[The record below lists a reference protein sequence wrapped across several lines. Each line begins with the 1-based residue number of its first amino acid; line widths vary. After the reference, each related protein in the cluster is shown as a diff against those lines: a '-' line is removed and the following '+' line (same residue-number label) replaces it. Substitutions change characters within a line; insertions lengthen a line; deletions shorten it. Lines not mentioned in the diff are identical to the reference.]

1 MVHLLT
7 IVLFGLIA
15 PAADTT
21 SWPGLWGPSRNAS
34 VADAPAAPTGADV
47 LWRHAN
53 EGGYSEIAVHDG
65 FAVTMEQRAGDDF
78 VVALDAATG
87 RERWR
92 VRVGAGYK
100 GHDGSD
106 NGPIATPAISGA
118 DVFALGPFGQLMAID
133 LKTGK
138 ERWRHDLAKAY
149 GATAPLY
156 GFAPSPLVEGRHV
169 IVPTSGASSKG
180 LLAFDRATGTLAWST
195 SVATKPS
202 YSSAIAAT
210 LGGVRQVIAVS
221 GDAVYAVSPAD
232 GKVLWRAAS
241 TNGDEEVANPPIVL
255 PGDRVLISDW
265 AQSVLIGVTRRNGA
279 FTTSEIWRSPRLR
292 ANNGPT
298 VYRDGHLYG
307 FVGPQLI
314 CMDANTGDV
323 KWRERTGPGTLIA
336 LGNNLLV
343 LAGDLHI
350 VRAVPERYE
359 LVHKMPVFAS
369 GRTITG
375 PSYAGGRLYVRNQKE
390 VVALRLK

>member
-7 IVLFGLIA
+7 IVLLGFLA

-53 EGGYSEIAVHDG
+53 EGGYSEIAVHG
-65 FAVTMEQRAGDDF
+65 GYAVTMEQRAGDDF

-92 VRVGAGYK
+92 VRVGAGYV

-106 NGPIATPAISGA
+106 NGPIATPTISGA

-133 LKTGK
+133 LKTGT
-138 ERWRHDLAKAY
+138 ERWRQDLAKAH
-149 GATAPLY
+149 GATAPIY
-156 GFAPSPLVEGRHV
+156 GFAPSPLVEGRLVV
-169 IVPTSGASSKG
+169 IPTSGAASKG
-180 LLAFDRATGTLAWST
+180 LLAFDRATGKLVWST
-195 SVATKPS
+195 LVAKKPS
-202 YSSAIAAT
+202 YSSPVAAT
-210 LGGVRQVIAVS
+210 LGGVRQIIAVS
-221 GDAVYAVSPAD
+221 GDAAYAVSPSD
-232 GKVLWRAAS
+232 GKLLWRAAS
-241 TNGDEEVANPPIVL
+241 TNGEPEVTNPPIVL
-255 PGDRVLISDW
+255 PGDRVLVGDFE
-265 AQSVLIGVTRRNGA
+265 QSVMIGVTRSNGA
-279 FTTSEIWRSPRLR
+279 FTTREIWRSQRLR
-292 ANNGPT
+292 ANNGPIL
-298 VYRDGHLYG
+298 YRDGHLYG

-314 CMDANTGDV
+314 CVNADTGDV

-336 LGNNLLV
+336 LGNNLMV

-350 VRAVPERYE
+350 VRARPDRYE
-359 LVHKMPVFAS
+359 LVHKMPIFTS

-375 PSYAGGRLYVRNQKE
+375 PSYAGGRLYARNQKE